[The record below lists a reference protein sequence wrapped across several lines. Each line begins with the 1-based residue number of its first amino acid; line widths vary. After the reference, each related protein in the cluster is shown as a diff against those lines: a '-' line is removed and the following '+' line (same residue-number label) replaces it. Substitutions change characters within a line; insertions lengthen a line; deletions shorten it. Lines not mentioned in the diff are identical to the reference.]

1 MLKKHLNNIILHR
14 LPAWKSLIKTKPQ
27 QGCPMQSKLV
37 VKKSYCAYG
46 SSHGV
51 TT

>member
-1 MLKKHLNNIILHR
+1 MLKKHLDNIILHR
-14 LPAWKSLIKTKPQ
+14 LPGWKNLIKSKPQ

-46 SSHGV
+46 SSYGV